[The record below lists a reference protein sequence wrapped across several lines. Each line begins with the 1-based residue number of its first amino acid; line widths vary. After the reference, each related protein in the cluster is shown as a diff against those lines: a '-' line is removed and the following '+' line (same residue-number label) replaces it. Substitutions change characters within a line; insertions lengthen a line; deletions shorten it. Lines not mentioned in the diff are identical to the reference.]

1 MRPDWP
7 LAKVGALRS
16 RGGGCASSSA
26 PLEKGT
32 SGLKPL
38 TPPSQEAQT
47 AEVHHIEHR
56 LVLDL
61 LADEPMQQHQ
71 PSLYVR
77 ASGHVLLWSIVSVVC
92 YLAVLQS

>member
-1 MRPDWP
+1 
-7 LAKVGALRS
+7 VS
-16 RGGGCASSSA
+16 ASSPA

-38 TPPSQEAQT
+38 ATPSQEAES
-47 AEVHHIEHR
+47 AEVHHIER
-56 LVLDL
+56 RFSLDL
-61 LADEPMQQHQ
+61 LADEPPQQHQ

-77 ASGHVLLWSIVSVVC
+77 ASGHVLLWTIASVVC